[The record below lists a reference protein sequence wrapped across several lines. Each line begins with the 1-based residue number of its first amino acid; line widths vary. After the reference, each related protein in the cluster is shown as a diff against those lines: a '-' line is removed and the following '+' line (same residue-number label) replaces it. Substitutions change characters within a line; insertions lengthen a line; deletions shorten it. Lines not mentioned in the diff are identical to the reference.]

1 MRIAAFADRL
11 KEALYDKG
19 MTQTELSN
27 ATGISKSSISR
38 WIKGDWEA
46 KQDAVYAMAKALDV
60 SEAWLM
66 GYDVKPDRVENPKP
80 TPYRIPVLGRVAA
93 GIPIDAIQ
101 EVLDFEELPKHMEND
116 GYEYFALQINGDSMT
131 PLIMQGDYVIVRR
144 LSTAKHGDIA
154 IVLINGS
161 DAACKRIELTGTE
174 LCLVSLNKNYPTL
187 KFTPQEIDEL
197 PVLILGRVI
206 EIRRKL

>member
-1 MRIAAFADRL
+1 MNIGDRIKKMRLEKGYTQEKLGSFAGVSKATVNRYECGVITNIPSDKIEKIAD
-11 KEALYDKG
+11 
-19 MTQTELSN
+19 
-27 ATGISKSSISR
+27 
-38 WIKGDWEA
+38 
-46 KQDAVYAMAKALDV
+46 ALDV
-60 SEAWLM
+60 EPSYLM
-66 GYDVKPDRVENPKP
+66 GWEEEPPKP